1 MLYIFKLLNRIF
13 EELMKTFFK
22 CNFSHRIIVIL
33 KMIFSKT
40 SQMKLHFVLYDF
52 RLNTVFYCMFCSY
65 NCFIHFYLIIIL
77 IFFFLPCLTLSSSNM
92 CTATI
97 VKPTTLVNQTTYI
110 CNLINPLL
118 NLNMIIIILKQL
130 TIYKYG

>member
-22 CNFSHRIIVIL
+22 CNFSHRIIVVL

-77 IFFFLPCLTLSSSNM
+77 IFFITMSN
-92 CTATI
+92 I
-97 VKPTTLVNQTTYI
+97 VIIKYVHCYNCKTYNT
-110 CNLINPLL
+110 CESNYLYL
-118 NLNMIIIILKQL
+118 
-130 TIYKYG
+130 